1 MRRATRAHEEAGSR
15 EPRDMAHFTGLP
27 VSRLGHLRVNVPPA
41 DTSLLIKCGPLRVFL
56 PSQQAVEPANTQKLY

>member
-27 VSRLGHLRVNVPPA
+27 VSRPGHLRVNVPPT